1 MVPRV
6 RHVGT
11 CRVIHPRRENCRKIW
26 RHLSS
31 PAKSKH
37 MRLHQRSK
45 HDDAVEIRLLDLIRS
60 LAVELHP
67 RRADTLEIG
76 LDASLQRDAGL
87 DSLGRVEMITR
98 IEKEFDVALSEQVF
112 AEAETPRDL
121 LEAIARSGEQNLV
134 FTADRTSELRLG
146 RVEAAPENAQ
156 TLIEVLDWH
165 AQQHPDRPHIQFYR
179 DDGRG
184 EIITYGKLREG
195 ATAVAHGLQRQGL
208 EVGAAVALMLPTSA
222 DYFFSFF
229 GVLLAGGVPVPIYP
243 PLRPSQLEDHLRR
256 QGGILNNCHARIL
269 ITVPEARRLAQLIK
283 PLVET
288 LDAVVTV
295 ADLNASVGNLQRV
308 PRAATDLAFLQ
319 YTSGSTG
326 NPKGVMLTHANLL
339 ANIRADGHAIDAGPD
354 DVFVSWLPLYHDM
367 GLIGAWLGSLYFA
380 VLLVIMSPVAFLT
393 RPQRWLWALH
403 HHRATLSAAPN
414 FAYELCLNKID
425 DADLDGLDLS
435 RWRIAFNGAEAVS
448 PDSVIRFCERFG
460 RFGFQAGAMFP
471 VYGLAECSLGLCFPP
486 TARGPKIDAIERERF
501 LLDGEAVAVAEP
513 SQRTLRFVSCGYPL
527 PGHEVR
533 IVDANHRELPERR
546 RGVLQFRGPSATE
559 GYFNNPDGTRRLF
572 DSDWLDSGDLAYV
585 AEGEIYITGR
595 IKDLIIRAGRNIY
608 PDELEGAVGDLPG
621 IRKGRVAVFASEDA
635 RSATERLVVLAE
647 TRERDPEARKALIA
661 EIDALAIDMTDG
673 PPDDV
678 VLAPPDTVLKTS
690 SGKIRRSA
698 CRELYEQGHL
708 GKRHRAVWWQLLRLG
723 FAGLRPRLRRL
734 RRGSG
739 ELVYAGYAWL
749 LLYLLSA
756 VTFVLVLSIPSRR
769 GRWAALRGTAR
780 ALSRASA
787 VPLSVHGRDNLLPA
801 DKPCIYVSNHASY
814 LDAYVVVAALPRRF
828 SFLAKAEL
836 GRNPLMRL
844 FLLRI
849 EAEFIE
855 RFDIA
860 KGLAD
865 AERTAASARAG
876 RSLMVFA
883 EGTFTRMPGLLPF
896 HLGAFVT
903 AVEAGLPIVPLAIR
917 GSRSCLR
924 PDSWFPRR
932 GKIAV
937 TVGKPIAPDPRASD
951 KWAEALRL
959 RDATRAF
966 ILEHCGEPDL
976 AHESSPI

>member
-1 MVPRV
+1 MQ
-6 RHVGT
+6 
-11 CRVIHPRRENCRKIW
+11 
-26 RHLSS
+26 
-31 PAKSKH
+31 
-37 MRLHQRSK
+37 LHQRK
-45 HDDAVEIRLLDLIRS
+45 QEGDAVETRLLGLIRT

-67 RRADTLEIG
+67 RRADTLDIS

-98 IEKEFDVALSEQVF
+98 IEKEFDVALPERTF

-121 LEAIARSGEQNLV
+121 LEAIERSSEQKRV

-146 RVEAAPENAQ
+146 RVEAAPDNAQ
-156 TLIEVLDWH
+156 TLIEMLDWH
-165 AQQHPDRPHIQFYR
+165 ADQHPDRPHVQFYQ

-184 EIITYGKLREG
+184 DIITYGELREG
-195 ATAVAHGLQRQGL
+195 AIAVARGLQQQGL
-208 EVGAAVALMLPTSA
+208 EIGDAVALMLPTSA
-222 DYFFSFF
+222 DYFHSFF

-256 QGGILNNCHARIL
+256 QSGILKNCHAKIL
-269 ITVPEARRLAQLIK
+269 ITVSEARRLAQLIK

-295 ADLNASVGNLQRV
+295 AELNESDGSFQRI
-308 PRAATDLAFLQ
+308 PRAANDLAFLQ

-339 ANIRADGHAIDAGPD
+339 ANIRADGHGVDASPD

-425 DADLDGLDLS
+425 DADLEGLDLS
-435 RWRIAFNGAEAVS
+435 RWRVAFNGAEAVS
-448 PDSVIRFCERFG
+448 PDSVLRFCERFG
-460 RFGFQAGAMFP
+460 RFGFQTEAMFP
-471 VYGLAECSLGLCFPP
+471 VYGLAESSVGLCFPP
-486 TARGPKIDAIERERF
+486 PSRGPKIDHIERERF
-501 LLDGEAVAVAEP
+501 LLDGEAVPVTDP
-513 SQRTLRFVSCGYPL
+513 SERVLRFVSCGYPL

-533 IVDANHRELPERR
+533 IVDANDRELPERH
-546 RGVLQFRGPSATE
+546 RGTLQFRGPSATE
-559 GYFNNPDGTRRLF
+559 GYLNNPEGTRRLRHG
-572 DSDWLDSGDLAYV
+572 DWLDSGDLAYI

-595 IKDLIIRAGRNIY
+595 IKDLIIRAGRNLY
-608 PDELEGAVGDLPG
+608 PDELEGAVGNLPG

-647 TRERDPEARKALIA
+647 TREQDPEVRDTLVT
-661 EIDALAIDMTDG
+661 EINAVATELTDG

-690 SGKIRRSA
+690 SGKIRRAA

-708 GKRHRAVWWQLLRLG
+708 GQRHRAVWWQLMRLG
-723 FAGLRPRLRRL
+723 FAGLGPGLRRL
-734 RRGSG
+734 RRGGG
-739 ELVYAGYAWL
+739 EILYAGYAWL

-756 VTFVLVLSIPSRR
+756 VTFVLTLSIPSRR
-769 GRWAALRGTAR
+769 AFWAALRGAAR
-780 ALSRASA
+780 TLSRASA
-787 VPLSVHGRDNLLPA
+787 VPLSVHGLDNLPPQ
-801 DKPCIYVSNHASY
+801 DEPCIYVSNHASY
-814 LDAYVVVAALPRRF
+814 LDAYVLVAALPRRF

-849 EAEFIE
+849 EAELIE

-860 KGLAD
+860 RGLAD
-865 AERTAASARAG
+865 AARTVGAARAG

-903 AVEAGLPIVPLAIR
+903 AVEAGLPIVPIAIR
-917 GSRSCLR
+917 GTRSCLR
-924 PDSWFPRR
+924 AESWFPRR

-937 TVGKPIAPDPRASD
+937 TVGKPIAPDPGAADAWS
-951 KWAEALRL
+951 EALRL

-976 AHESSPI
+976 GHESSPI

>member
-1 MVPRV
+1 MP
-6 RHVGT
+6 
-11 CRVIHPRRENCRKIW
+11 
-26 RHLSS
+26 
-31 PAKSKH
+31 
-37 MRLHQRSK
+37 LHQQK
-45 HDDAVEIRLLDLIRS
+45 HESEAVETRLLGLIRT
-60 LAVELHP
+60 LALELHP
-67 RRADTLEIG
+67 RRAGTLDIG
-76 LDASLQRDAGL
+76 LDASLQRDVGL
-87 DSLGRVEMITR
+87 DSLGRVEMIGR
-98 IEKEFDVALSEQVF
+98 IEKEFDVALPEQVF

-121 LEAIARSGEQNLV
+121 LAAIDRSSAQNLV
-134 FTADRTSELRLG
+134 FIADRTSELRRG
-146 RVEAAPENAQ
+146 KVEAAPDSAQ
-156 TLIEVLDWH
+156 TLIEMLDWH
-165 AQQHPDRPHIQFYR
+165 AEQHPDRPHVQFYQ
-179 DDGRG
+179 DDGQG
-184 EIITYGKLREG
+184 DIVTYGKLREG
-195 ATAVAHGLQRQGL
+195 AIAVARGLQHQGL
-208 EVGAAVALMLPTSA
+208 EIGSAVALMLPTSL
-222 DYFFSFF
+222 DYFYSFF
-229 GVLLAGGVPVPIYP
+229 GALLAGGVPVPIYP

-256 QGGILNNCHARIL
+256 QSGILSNCHAKIL

-295 ADLNASVGNLQRV
+295 AELNDSGGSFQRIPRTAS
-308 PRAATDLAFLQ
+308 DLAFLQ

-339 ANIRADGHAIDAGPD
+339 ANIRADGHGIDASPD

-367 GLIGAWLGSLYFA
+367 GLIGAWLGSLYFS

-435 RWRIAFNGAEAVS
+435 RWRVAFNGAEAVS
-448 PDSVIRFCERFG
+448 PDSVVRFCERFG
-460 RFGFQAGAMFP
+460 RFGFRAEAMFP
-471 VYGLAECSLGLCFPP
+471 VYGLAESSVGLCFPP
-486 TARGPKIDAIERERF
+486 PARGPKIDCIERERF
-501 LLDGEAVAVAEP
+501 LLDGEAVPVEESSAR
-513 SQRTLRFVSCGYPL
+513 SLRFVSCGYPL

-533 IVDANHRELPERR
+533 VVDADDRELPERH
-546 RGVLQFRGPSATE
+546 RGTLQFRGPSATE
-559 GYFNNPDGTRRLF
+559 GYFDNPGGTRQLRHG
-572 DSDWLDSGDLAYV
+572 DWLDSGDLAYI
-585 AEGEIYITGR
+585 AAGEVYITGR
-595 IKDLIIRAGRNIY
+595 IKDLIIRAGRNLY

-647 TRERDPEARKALIA
+647 TREQDPAAR
-661 EIDALAIDMTDG
+661 DALVTEINTVATELTDG

-678 VLAPPDTVLKTS
+678 VLALPDTVLKTS
-690 SGKIRRSA
+690 SGKIRRAA
-698 CRELYEQGHL
+698 CRELYEQGQL
-708 GKRHRAVWWQLLRLG
+708 DKRHRAIWWQLLRLG
-723 FAGLRPRLRRL
+723 LAGFGPSLRRL
-734 RRGSG
+734 RRRLGQ
-739 ELVYAGYAWL
+739 LIYAGYAWL

-756 VTFVLVLSIPSRR
+756 VTFLLVLLLPSRR
-769 GRWAALRGTAR
+769 GRWAALRGAAR
-780 ALSRASA
+780 TLSWASA
-787 VPLSVHGRDNLLPA
+787 VPLTVHGRDNLPPA
-801 DKPCIYVSNHASY
+801 DRPCIYVSNHASY
-814 LDAYVVVAALPRRF
+814 LDAYVMVAALPRRF

-849 EAEFIE
+849 EAELIE
-855 RFDIA
+855 RFNIER
-860 KGLAD
+860 GLAD
-865 AERTAASARAG
+865 AERTVAAARAG

-896 HLGAFVT
+896 HLGAFTT
-903 AVEAGLPIVPLAIR
+903 AVEAGLPIVPIAIS
-917 GSRSCLR
+917 GTRSCLR
-924 PDSWFPRR
+924 ADSWLPRR

-937 TVGKPIAPDPRASD
+937 SIGKAIEVDGQADD